1 MKLGLAIRRLVLAR
15 GLHTETVPGAVKTS
29 LFIRHVDGGSS
40 NVFESELTAMTNPI
54 YDLAQYGIRFV
65 AAPRH
70 ADLLLLTGPLTW
82 NMLAPA
88 REAFA
93 VMPEPKA
100 IITIGDYADL
110 GGTMPAAAA
119 PAAAGPAAAGPGA
132 AGPGAAGPGAAGPGA
147 AGPGA
152 AGPGAAEPADP
163 ADPAAEKLVTLFAA
177 SYATTG
183 LPDDMR
189 RAVVAHV
196 PGDPPEPAEIIKA
209 LLAVAGTHGRRRR
222 RRRRIHDR

>member
-110 GGTMPAAAA
+110 GGTMPAAA
-119 PAAAGPAAAGPGA
+119 GPA
-132 AGPGAAGPGAAGPGA
+132 A